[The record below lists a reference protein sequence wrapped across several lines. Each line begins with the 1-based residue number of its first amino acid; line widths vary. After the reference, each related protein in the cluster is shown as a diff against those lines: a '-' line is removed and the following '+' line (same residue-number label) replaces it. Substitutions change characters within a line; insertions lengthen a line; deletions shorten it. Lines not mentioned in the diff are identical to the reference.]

1 MLPNTSSSTKATP
14 RDWWG
19 LAVISLPCLVYAMD
33 LTVLNLAVPALSR
46 ALAPSASELLWIID
60 IYGFFVAGFLITMG
74 TLGDRLGRRRLLMWG
89 AAFFVA
95 ASVLAAF
102 ARTPSELILMRAL
115 LGIAGATLAPSTLS
129 LIRNMF
135 HDDTQR
141 QFAIGVWITAFSVGS
156 AIGPLVGGWLLQYFW
171 WGSVFLPAVPV
182 MVLLLL
188 LGPHLLPEYRDEN
201 AGRVD
206 MPSVVLSLTAV
217 LSTIYAVKSMA
228 EAGPSAAR
236 LLLLAAGIAIGV
248 VFVRRQR
255 QIDYPLLEL
264 RLFSIPTFRTA
275 IVAYALSCLAMFGI
289 YIFIA
294 QYLQMV
300 LLLTPLQAG
309 WATVPWAGGFVVGS
323 MVLAPR
329 LAARFGP
336 GPVLVWGLAAAAGG
350 MLLMVFA
357 DGPWA
362 LWVLVAGMVVVSL
375 GMAPVFAIGTE
386 QIITAAPPERAGAA
400 SSIAETASEFSGAL
414 GIALLGSAG
423 TLIYRHQLN
432 HAGLAALPSEATATL
447 GGALQAATN
456 MPPEPAQAL
465 VSAAQAAFTDAVQF
479 TALAASVV
487 VLLASVLAARM
498 QRPSMPPG

>member
-1 MLPNTSSSTKATP
+1 
-14 RDWWG
+14 
-19 LAVISLPCLVYAMD
+19 V
-33 LTVLNLAVPALSR
+33 
-46 ALAPSASELLWIID
+46 
-60 IYGFFVAGFLITMG
+60 
-74 TLGDRLGRRRLLMWG
+74 
-89 AAFFVA
+89 

-102 ARTPSELILMRAL
+102 ARTSTELILMRAL

-135 HDDTQR
+135 HDEKQR
-141 QFAIGVWITAFSVGS
+141 QVAIGVWITAFSVGS

-182 MVLLLL
+182 MALLLL
-188 LGPHLLPEYRDEN
+188 LGPRLLPEYRDEN

-206 MPSVVLSLTAV
+206 SPSVVLSLTAV
-217 LSTIYAVKSMA
+217 LGTIYAVKSMA

-236 LLLLAAGIAIGV
+236 LLLLATGLGLGA

-300 LLLTPLQAG
+300 LMLTPLQAG
-309 WATVPWAGGFVVGS
+309 WATVPWAAGFVLGS

-336 GPVLVWGLAAAAGG
+336 GPVLVWGLAAAAVG
-350 MLLMVFA
+350 MLLIVFA

-386 QIITAAPPERAGAA
+386 QIITSAPPERAGAA
-400 SSIAETASEFSGAL
+400 SSVAETASEFSGAL
-414 GIALLGSAG
+414 GIALFGSAG

-432 HAGLAALPSEATATL
+432 QAGLTAVPPEAMATL
-447 GGALQAATN
+447 GGALQAAAKMSPTA
-456 MPPEPAQAL
+456 AQAL
-465 VSAAQAAFTDAVQF
+465 EGAAQAAFTDALQV
-479 TALAASVV
+479 TALVASVL
-487 VLLASVLAARM
+487 VLLASVMAARM
-498 QRPSMPPG
+498 QKLPS